1 MLNHIVAPL
10 LILFLMLIYRLPC
23 NFFHRCPN
31 SISSSQPYTMSRLQ
45 WRTLSLLLT
54 NITFFLFLFSF
65 LRFLSLIHD
74 YIKVYQT
81 KKIRRNFSSSLTN
94 LKFFFWQYNS
104 KLVYL
109 MTFVIILQYN
119 IIHIISV
126 APLPGLRY
134 LTLGAKV
141 RGEQYHDFEV
151 FSGFQPSVSQWTTEI
166 DRYSD
171 SWIVIIHNCNYE
183 IPVKK
188 IVSYNE
194 KKCKS
199 LFSIVT
205 TNSFYYAFLPFS
217 STRPSMKR
225 WVGNPW
231 ERIQPYT
238 YPIIY
243 LSLSA

>member
-10 LILFLMLIYRLPC
+10 LILFLMLIYRLSC

-31 SISSSQPYTMSRLQ
+31 SISSSQPYTMSSQHTWGLQ

-54 NITFFLFLFSF
+54 NTTFFLFLFSF

-94 LKFFFWQYNS
+94 LKFFFLQYNS

-126 APLPGLRY
+126 APLLGLRCFQ
-134 LTLGAKV
+134 A
-141 RGEQYHDFEV
+141 
-151 FSGFQPSVSQWTTEI
+151 FSRPFHSERPRSIAT
-166 DRYSD
+166 
-171 SWIVIIHNCNYE
+171 VIRE
-183 IPVKK
+183 
-188 IVSYNE
+188 
-194 KKCKS
+194 
-199 LFSIVT
+199 L
-205 TNSFYYAFLPFS
+205 
-217 STRPSMKR
+217 
-225 WVGNPW
+225 
-231 ERIQPYT
+231 
-238 YPIIY
+238 
-243 LSLSA
+243 